1 VVGSGL
7 SSLLESI
14 WGARA
19 EAEGGLTF
27 CGKPL
32 PPAGIAA
39 RMAAGVAF
47 VPEDRRTAGLVMHH
61 AVLDNTALPRLARYR
76 AAARL
81 PFFSW
86 RKAAAGARVLLSAH
100 KVKYGRLSDRIST
113 LSGGNQQKAMI
124 GRWFADDVEL
134 LLLDEPTRGVDVR
147 SKADIHALC
156 RRLGRSGTA
165 VLFVTSDIEELLML
179 AGRILVMAGG
189 RITLDVV
196 NRGVTRQQVVD
207 ASFRLA
213 DDATAVQE
221 V

>member
-1 VVGSGL
+1 
-7 SSLLESI
+7 
-14 WGARA
+14 
-19 EAEGGLTF
+19 
-27 CGKPL
+27 
-32 PPAGIAA
+32 
-39 RMAAGVAF
+39 
-47 VPEDRRTAGLVMHH
+47 
-61 AVLDNTALPRLARYR
+61 
-76 AAARL
+76 
-81 PFFSW
+81 
-86 RKAAAGARVLLSAH
+86 
-100 KVKYGRLSDRIST
+100 VKYGRLSDRIST